1 MEAEKLYMPDER
13 LRTINAWQRRKLREQ
28 EEEIEELQKE
38 LAWARTQLRQQ
49 QQTGRSR
56 PREAGGAGGT
66 APRSSPAPTH
76 RIGPHRAPHSGIR
89 RGRQKTIW
97 RPGDNPSPQDAR
109 ENTSFPLSSIG
120 LVAGKKDSVE
130 NPPVPLGNFR

>member
-49 QQTGRSR
+49 QQTGR
-56 PREAGGAGGT
+56 
-66 APRSSPAPTH
+66 
-76 RIGPHRAPHSGIR
+76 
-89 RGRQKTIW
+89 
-97 RPGDNPSPQDAR
+97 
-109 ENTSFPLSSIG
+109 
-120 LVAGKKDSVE
+120 
-130 NPPVPLGNFR
+130 